1 MEQQVGLD
9 RLVFMH
15 VLVVK
20 GNLYFAIAK
29 YLILKAKQK
38 GSMRPSL
45 VNGLAYSHEAWLFSS
60 LSGLAIFQTISILG
74 KGTRSL

>member
-1 MEQQVGLD
+1 MEQQVGLP

-15 VLVVK
+15 VLVVQ

-45 VNGLAYSHEAWLFSS
+45 VNDLAYSHEAWLFSS
-60 LSGLAIFQTISILG
+60 FWPSNFSDYLHSG
-74 KGTRSL
+74 KGN

>member
-1 MEQQVGLD
+1 MEQQVGLP

-15 VLVVK
+15 VLVVQ

-45 VNGLAYSHEAWLFSS
+45 VNGLAYSHEA
-60 LSGLAIFQTISILG
+60 
-74 KGTRSL
+74 